1 MNNILVLDTD
11 AASVIAKAE
20 IVDELLKLYSEVKIV
35 ITPKVQN
42 ELEVP
47 LEYGYEFPERILS
60 RIDTVTLSKSEKDL
74 YWGWLD
80 NLMIGKGELE
90 SIAVAKIR
98 KGTFFTMDRTAARF
112 AKSKSVDIVA
122 FDKVMKEMLK
132 KNIMDRKEAE
142 KAITKIEERDNRII
156 DADRIFVTYE

>member
-11 AASVIAKAE
+11 AASVFAKAE

-35 ITPKVQN
+35 ITPKVQD

-47 LEYGYEFPERILS
+47 LEYGYEFPERIFS

-74 YWGWLD
+74 YWDWFD

-112 AKSKSVDIVA
+112 AKSKSVAVVA

-132 KNIMDRKEAE
+132 KKIIDIKGVE

-156 DADRIFVTYE
+156 DTDRISVFYD